1 MASDNCMKVKI
12 IAPDR
17 LFYEGNGEMVEMTT
31 TEGQIGVY
39 PGHIPL
45 TAVIAPGVVR
55 VYEAEGAVKSAALH
69 AGFVEILQD
78 SVTILA
84 EVVEWPDEIDMSR
97 AQEAKI
103 RAERRLAEKATE
115 TNMARAELALKR
127 AVARIESVE
136 EQKK

>member
-1 MASDNCMKVKI
+1 MASENSFKVNI

-17 LFYEGNGEMVEMTT
+17 LFYDGEADMIELTT

-39 PGHIPL
+39 KGHIPL

-55 VYEAEGAVKSAALH
+55 VYESEGAVKTAALH

-78 SVTILA
+78 SVTVLA
-84 EVVEWPDEIDMSR
+84 ELVEWPDEIDLNR
-97 AQEAKI
+97 ANEAKV
-103 RAERRLAEKATE
+103 RAERRIAEKATE

-127 AVARIESVE
+127 AVARIETVE
-136 EQKK
+136 EQK

>member
-1 MASDNCMKVKI
+1 MASDNSLKVKI

-17 LFYEGNGEMVEMTT
+17 LFYEGDAEMIELTT

-39 PGHIPL
+39 KGHIPL

-55 VYEAEGAVKSAALH
+55 VYEASGSVKSASLIS
-69 AGFVEILQD
+69 GFVEILPD
-78 SVTILA
+78 KVEILA
-84 EVVEWPDEIDMSR
+84 EIVEWPDEIDIKR
-97 AQEAKI
+97 AEEARI

-127 AVARIESVE
+127 AVTRINTVE
-136 EQKK
+136 EKK